1 MSFQKPLII
10 DFKIALEKAAK
21 YCAYQERCH
30 WEVEKKFREWNI
42 DEEIQDEVISE
53 LIQQNFL
60 NEERYAKAFVQGK
73 VNIKKWGRYKIKMEL
88 QSRQISTYSVNKAL
102 QEIDEEKYILNL
114 QELLQKKAQTV
125 LAKNDFEKKMKLLKF
140 LSSKGYETEIIN
152 EQIENH
158 GITG

>member
-1 MSFQKPLII
+1 MNFQKPLII
-10 DFKIALEKAAK
+10 DFKMALEKAAK

-30 WEVEKKFREWNI
+30 WEIERKFKEWNI
-42 DEEIQDEVISE
+42 DEEIQDEVIAE

-60 NEERYAKAFVQGK
+60 NEERFALAFVQGK

-88 QSRQISTYSVNKAL
+88 QARQISTYSINKAI

-114 QELLQKKAQTV
+114 QEILNKKSQTV
-125 LAKNDFEKKMKLLKF
+125 IAQNDFEKKMKLLKF

>member
-1 MSFQKPLII
+1 MNFQKPLII
-10 DFKIALEKAAK
+10 DFKKALEKAAK

-30 WEVEKKFREWNI
+30 WELERKFKEWNI
-42 DEEIQDEVISE
+42 DEEIQDEVLAE

-60 NEERYAKAFVQGK
+60 NEERYARAFVQGK
-73 VNIKKWGRYKIKMEL
+73 VNIKRWGRYKIKMEL

-125 LAKNDFEKKMKLLKF
+125 TGQNDFEKKMKLLKF

>member
-1 MSFQKPLII
+1 MNFQKPLII
-10 DFKIALEKAAK
+10 DLKIALEKAAK

-30 WEVEKKFREWNI
+30 WEVEKKLKEWNI
-42 DEEIQDEVISE
+42 DQEIQDEVIAE

-60 NEERYAKAFVQGK
+60 NEERFTNAYVQGK

-88 QSRQISTYSVNKAL
+88 QSRQISSYSINKAI

-114 QELLQKKAQTV
+114 QGLLKKKSQTV
-125 LAKNDFEKKMKLLKF
+125 VAKNDFEKKMKLLKF
-140 LSSKGYETEIIN
+140 LSSKGYEAEIIN

>member
-1 MSFQKPLII
+1 M
-10 DFKIALEKAAK
+10 ALEKAAK

-30 WEVEKKFREWNI
+30 WEIERKFKEWNI
-42 DEEIQDEVISE
+42 DEEIQDEVIAE

-60 NEERYAKAFVQGK
+60 NEERFALAFVQGK

-88 QSRQISTYSVNKAL
+88 QARQISTYSINKAI

-114 QELLQKKAQTV
+114 QEILNKKSQTV
-125 LAKNDFEKKMKLLKF
+125 IAQNDFEKKMKLLKF

>member
-1 MSFQKPLII
+1 MNFQKPLII
-10 DFKIALEKAAK
+10 DFKVALEKAAK

-42 DEEIQDEVISE
+42 DDEIQDEVISE

-60 NEERYAKAFVQGK
+60 NEERYAKAFVRGK
-73 VNIKKWGRYKIKMEL
+73 VNIKRWGRYKIKMEL
-88 QSRQISTYSVNKAL
+88 QSRHISTYSINKAI

-114 QELLQKKAQTV
+114 QELLQKKSQTV
-125 LAKNDFEKKMKLLKF
+125 IAQNDFEKKMKLLKF

-152 EQIENH
+152 EQIENY

>member
-1 MSFQKPLII
+1 MNFQKPLII
-10 DFKIALEKAAK
+10 DLKVALEKAAK

-30 WEVEKKFREWNI
+30 WEVERKFKEWNI
-42 DEEIQDEVISE
+42 DEEIQEEVISE

-88 QSRQISTYSVNKAL
+88 QSRHISTYSVNKAL

-114 QELLQKKAQTV
+114 QELLRKKSQTV
-125 LAKNDFEKKMKLLKF
+125 IAQNDFEKKMKLLKF